1 MACLRRVQKRHRGCK
16 GAQRIFYLCLCRVC
30 VSPDNYSFKCL
41 FSQQGSEAGSN
52 PCPPEAQSLRKGTVL
67 MQGINSPCPH
77 EVIPK
82 KKPSMKRKTTRSVGK
97 VVDSQ
102 DYEINHQRIIQV
114 YHLFSEHLILCQ
126 PVGGTLSIQRSC
138 QSDERNGTYIDR
150 LSRCHMAKVRLTLGR
165 GRKPCLS
172 QTGRKPCLSQTGS
185 GKLIKESFPE
195 EVTPE
200 MNFKRQGKL
209 SQIKYWG

>member
-1 MACLRRVQKRHRGCK
+1 MRL
-16 GAQRIFYLCLCRVC
+16 YL
-30 VSPDNYSFKCL
+30 K
-41 FSQQGSEAGSN
+41 
-52 PCPPEAQSLRKGTVL
+52 
-67 MQGINSPCPH
+67 
-77 EVIPK
+77 K
-82 KKPSMKRKTTRSVGK
+82 KKPSMKRKTTCSVGK

-114 YHLFSEHLILCQ
+114 YHLFSEQLILCQ

-150 LSRCHMAKVRLTLGR
+150 SSRCHMAKVKVTLG
-165 GRKPCLS
+165 L
-172 QTGRKPCLSQTGS
+172 GRKPCLSQTGS

-200 MNFKRQGKL
+200 MNLKR
-209 SQIKYWG
+209 